1 MGRGCALALLLLGTA
16 TARAQ
21 EDAPCVSGEEME
33 TRGGPR
39 SAVKPAEARAVAAA
53 FAGVASYRACV
64 SMASLWSGM
73 SRGLLEFERPD
84 RWRWKG
90 RRQPHQGAAISMELI
105 RIGAQS
111 WYRTGSVWESLPPG
125 RELVDALGG
134 AFLPPVPPELL
145 EAFLK
150 EPGKLTKT
158 GRSAGR
164 VGPCDVWEKR
174 GAPGGLRSDFCIGL
188 TDHLPYR
195 HAAGGPAVEAY
206 LQVEFYDFGHPVD
219 IQPPR

>member
-1 MGRGCALALLLLGTA
+1 MGRGCAVALLLLAAA

-21 EDAPCVSGEEME
+21 EDPPCFSGEEME
-33 TRGGPR
+33 TRGGTR

-53 FAGVASYRACV
+53 FARVASYRACV
-64 SMASLWSGM
+64 SMASLWSGI
-73 SRGLLEFERPD
+73 SRGLLELERPD

-90 RRQPHQGAAISMELI
+90 RRQPHQGTATVVEVI

-111 WYRTGSVWESLPPG
+111 WYRSGSVWESLPPG
-125 RELVDALGG
+125 RELSDALPG
-134 AFLPPVPPELL
+134 AFLPPVPQELL
-145 EAFLK
+145 GAFLE

-174 GAPGGLRSDFCIGL
+174 GVPGGLRSDFCIGL
-188 TDHLPYR
+188 ADHLPHL
-195 HAAGGPAVEAY
+195 HAAGGPAIEAY
-206 LQVEFYDFGHPVD
+206 LQVEFYDFGQPVD
-219 IQPPR
+219 VQPPR